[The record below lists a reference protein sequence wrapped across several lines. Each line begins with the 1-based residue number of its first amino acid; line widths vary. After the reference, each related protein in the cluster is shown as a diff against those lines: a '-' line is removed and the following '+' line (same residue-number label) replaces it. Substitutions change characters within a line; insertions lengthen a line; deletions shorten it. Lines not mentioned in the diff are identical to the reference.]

1 MRGVTFDG
9 RGPVRGDYCFLKY
22 FDKLMKFRDKLT
34 GHELQE
40 NHVCHVL
47 VLAET
52 FLMVMITTNQS
63 NLESICY
70 INLGWVLDN
79 VIQHG
84 QKFIFK
90 YLILHVLCVL
100 K

>member
-1 MRGVTFDG
+1 
-9 RGPVRGDYCFLKY
+9 
-22 FDKLMKFRDKLT
+22 
-34 GHELQE
+34 
-40 NHVCHVL
+40 
-47 VLAET
+47 
-52 FLMVMITTNQS
+52 MVMITTNQS

>member
-34 GHELQE
+34 DHELQE
-40 NHVCHVL
+40 NHVCHVLVLALVL

-70 INLGWVLDN
+70 INLG
-79 VIQHG
+79 
-84 QKFIFK
+84 
-90 YLILHVLCVL
+90 
-100 K
+100 